1 MTQNARLCNNSPVIE
16 PMRALKV
23 ALVGC
28 GAISESFYG
37 PAISAIAPND
47 RLSVTCLVDP
57 DPRRLSI
64 VGATF
69 PSALQLLGLEGYNS
83 EDIDL
88 AVVAS
93 PQRFH
98 AEQTIKLLTQGVHV
112 LCEKPLAS
120 NLYEAE
126 EMVKVATQNK
136 RLLAAGLFRR
146 FFPTT
151 QFIRDLIS
159 GEDLGKPIRFSWSEG
174 GVFDWPAATPSFFL
188 KGSSTGG
195 VFADLG
201 AHVLDLLLHWFG
213 PVADFVYQD
222 DSMGGLEA
230 NASLHL
236 RFEAGVTGQLRLS
249 RDTPIPNSVWIEF
262 ERGFLWFQGG
272 TAAEVTLHFKHSN
285 LVAKSNLYS
294 KSNQQIP
301 FHLAPGEP
309 ARTYAQSFM
318 EQIRNLCRAIR
329 GEDTL
334 LVPASEALAS
344 ISLTEKCYASRKL
357 MNMPWLSASEQ
368 VAAEAL
374 VG

>member
-1 MTQNARLCNNSPVIE
+1 MNLVSNGSCSKIPQAEATLRI
-16 PMRALKV
+16 AL
-23 ALVGC
+23 LGC
-28 GAISESFYG
+28 GAITELFYV
-37 PAISAIAPND
+37 PAISTLASVD
-47 RLSVTCLVDP
+47 QLSVTCLIDP
-57 DPRRLSI
+57 DQRRLS
-64 VGATF
+64 VLGRSF
-69 PSALQLLGLEGYNS
+69 PLAQQLSS
-83 EDIDL
+83 EDDVHADDVDIAL
-88 AVVAS
+88 IAS
-93 PQRFH
+93 PQRYH
-98 AEQTIKLLTQGVHV
+98 SEQAIKLLQKGIHV

-120 NLYEAE
+120 NYSEAE
-126 EMVKVATQNK
+126 AMVRAAFVNQ
-136 RLLAAGLFRR
+136 RFLAVGLFRR
-146 FFPTT
+146 FFPIT
-151 QFIRDLIS
+151 QFTSDLIS

-301 FHLAPGEP
+301 FHLAPGDP

-344 ISLTEKCYASRKL
+344 ISLIEKCYAGRKL

>member
-1 MTQNARLCNNSPVIE
+1 MSIMTNVPNWSPKSNRE
-16 PMRALKV
+16 ALRI
-23 ALVGC
+23 ALIGC
-28 GAISESFYG
+28 GAISESFYA
-37 PAISAIAPND
+37 PAISAISGD
-47 RLSVTCLVDP
+47 DQLTVSCLVDP
-57 DPRRLSI
+57 DPQRLS
-64 VGATF
+64 VLGAIF
-69 PSALQLLGLEGYNS
+69 PSALRLTSLERILS
-83 EDIDL
+83 WEADL

-98 AEQTIKLLTQGVHV
+98 AKQSIRLLTQGLHV

-120 NLYEAE
+120 SLSEAE
-126 EMVKVATQNK
+126 AMVKTANQNQ
-136 RLLAAGLFRR
+136 RLLAVGLFRR
-146 FFPTT
+146 FFPIT
-151 QFIRDLIS
+151 QFTSDLIS
-159 GEDLGKPIRFSWSEG
+159 GEDLGKPIRFSWTEG

-201 AHVLDLLLHWFG
+201 AHVLDLLLYLFG
-213 PVADFVYQD
+213 PVSDFVYQD

-236 RFEAGVTGQLRLS
+236 RFKAGVTGQVRLS

-262 ERGFLWFQGG
+262 ERGHLWFQGG
-272 TAAEVTLHFKHSN
+272 SAGEATLHFKHSN
-285 LVAKSNLYS
+285 LVAKSNLCS
-294 KSNQQIP
+294 KSNQRIP
-301 FHLAPGEP
+301 LHLAPGDP

-344 ISLTEKCYASRKL
+344 ISLIENCYAKRKL

>member
-1 MTQNARLCNNSPVIE
+1 MNLVSNGSFSNIPQSQATLRI
-16 PMRALKV
+16 AL
-23 ALVGC
+23 LGC
-28 GAISESFYG
+28 GAISELFYA
-37 PAISAIAPND
+37 PAISTLASVD
-47 RLSVTCLVDP
+47 QLSVTCLIDP
-57 DPRRLSI
+57 DPRRLS
-64 VGATF
+64 VLGRSF
-69 PSALQLLGLEGYNS
+69 PLAQQLSSENDVHADNVDIAL
-83 EDIDL
+83 I
-88 AVVAS
+88 AS
-93 PQRFH
+93 PQRYH
-98 AEQTIKLLTQGVHV
+98 SEQAIKLLQKGIHV

-120 NLYEAE
+120 NYTEAE
-126 EMVKVATQNK
+126 AMVRAAFVNQ
-136 RLLAAGLFRR
+136 RFLAVGLFRR
-146 FFPTT
+146 FFPIT
-151 QFIRDLIS
+151 QFTTDLIS

-213 PVADFVYQD
+213 PVVDFLYQD

-236 RFEAGVTGQLRLS
+236 RFEAGVTGQVRLS

-272 TAAEVTLHFKHSN
+272 TAREVTLQFKHSN

-294 KSNQQIP
+294 KSNQRIP
-301 FHLAPGEP
+301 FHLAPGDP

-344 ISLTEKCYASRKL
+344 ISLIEKCYASRKL
-357 MNMPWLSASEQ
+357 MNMPWLTASEQ
-368 VAAEAL
+368 VTAEAL

>member
-1 MTQNARLCNNSPVIE
+1 MSNVPELSLAPKREVLRI
-16 PMRALKV
+16 

-37 PAISAIAPND
+37 PAILAMAAED
-47 RLSVTCLVDP
+47 HLSVSCLVDP
-57 DPRRLSI
+57 DPQRLS
-64 VGATF
+64 VLGAIF
-69 PSALQLLGLEGYNS
+69 PSALKLTSLERIQS
-83 EDIDL
+83 EEAHL

-98 AEQTIKLLTQGVHV
+98 AEQSIRLLSQGLHV

-120 NLYEAE
+120 SLSEVKA
-126 EMVKVATQNK
+126 MVKTASQNN
-136 RLLAAGLFRR
+136 RHLAVGLFRR
-146 FFPTT
+146 FFPIT
-151 QFIRDLIS
+151 QFTSDLIL

-201 AHVLDLLLHWFG
+201 AHVLDLLLYWFG
-213 PVADFVYQD
+213 PVANFVYQD

-236 RFEAGVTGQLRLS
+236 RFEAGVTGEVRLS

-272 TAAEVTLHFKHSN
+272 TATEVTLHFKHSN
-285 LVAKSNLYS
+285 LVANSSLYS
-294 KSNQQIP
+294 KANQRIP
-301 FHLAPGEP
+301 FHLLPGDP

-344 ISLTEKCYASRKL
+344 ISLIEKCYARRKL

>member
-1 MTQNARLCNNSPVIE
+1 MLKIPSLTQAPSGETLRI
-16 PMRALKV
+16 

-28 GAISESFYG
+28 GAISESFYV
-37 PAISAIAPND
+37 PAISAIAAD
-47 RLSVTCLVDP
+47 DQLAVTCLVDP
-57 DPRRLSI
+57 DHHRLSI
-64 VGATF
+64 LGAIY
-69 PSALQLLGLEGYNS
+69 PSALQLTSLEALKP
-83 EDIDL
+83 EEIDF

-98 AEQTIKLLTQGVHV
+98 AEQSIRLLTQGVHV

-120 NLYEAE
+120 NLCEAE
-126 EMVKVATQNK
+126 AMVKVATQSE
-136 RLLAAGLFRR
+136 RLLAVGLFRR
-146 FFPTT
+146 FFPIT
-151 QFIRDLIS
+151 QFMRDLIS

-174 GVFDWPAATPSFFL
+174 GVFDWPATTPSFFL

-213 PVADFVYQD
+213 PVADFAYQD

-230 NASLHL
+230 NSSLDL
-236 RFEAGVTGQLRLS
+236 RFRSGVCGQLRLS
-249 RDTPIPNSVWIEF
+249 RDTPIPNSVSIEF
-262 ERGFLWFQGG
+262 ERGSLWFQGG
-272 TAAEVTLHFKHSN
+272 TADEVTLHFKHGN

-294 KSNQQIP
+294 KTNQRTP
-301 FHLAPGEP
+301 HHLAPGDP

-329 GEDTL
+329 GEEAL
-334 LVPASEALAS
+334 LVPASEALPS
-344 ISLTEKCYASRKL
+344 ISLIEQCYASRKL
-357 MNMPWLSASEQ
+357 MKMPWLSAGEQ

-374 VG
+374 MA